1 MNSNEHDAMHN
12 DTDLLMQ
19 LRGLRRE
26 QQPGSDLWPGIAAR
40 ILRQARDQGP
50 QAPQEA
56 AGNVV
61 PLAARKPKALRLA
74 PYALAASLVLAVG
87 VAWQLRPD
95 FATPAADAPTGLIER
110 QARAMTRE
118 YEGALRELQAAGTP
132 AAPAGAALNA
142 LDRSA
147 AQIRTAL
154 ARDPD
159 ARFLLDQ
166 LRRTYEKRLQLTQRG
181 LSQQGLT
188 QYGPDQH
195 GLDQHATL
203 G

>member
-1 MNSNEHDAMHN
+1 MNTHDHDNAPSVSPE
-12 DTDLLMQ
+12 LLMQ
-19 LRGLRRE
+19 LRGLRTE
-26 QQPGSDLWPGIAAR
+26 QPPGIDLWPGIAAR
-40 ILRQARDQGP
+40 IV
-50 QAPQEA
+50 QAPQGE

-61 PLAARKPKALRLA
+61 PLAARKSQARRLA

-95 FATPAADAPTGLIER
+95 FATPAADAPGGLIER
-110 QARAMTRE
+110 QAQAMTRE
-118 YEGALRELQAAGTP
+118 YEGALRELQAAGTV
-132 AAPAGAALNA
+132 AAPAGAALQQ

-166 LRRTYEKRLQLTQRG
+166 LRRTYEKRLELTQR
-181 LSQQGLT
+181 
-188 QYGPDQH
+188 
-195 GLDQHATL
+195 ATL
-203 G
+203 S